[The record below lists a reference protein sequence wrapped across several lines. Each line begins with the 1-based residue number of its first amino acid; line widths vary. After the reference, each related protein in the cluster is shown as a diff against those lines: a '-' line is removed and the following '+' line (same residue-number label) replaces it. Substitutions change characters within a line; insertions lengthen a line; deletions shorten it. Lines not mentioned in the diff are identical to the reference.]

1 MTNSVPGPA
10 GGTRK
15 SAALETFFVDSAGGL
30 LRFEANQSSVVDWGD
45 GRSDTHFAV
54 SQTVTFNDYVSPPP
68 ESSFQPPPGVA
79 CITP

>member
-1 MTNSVPGPA
+1 MRAGRTGKDVLEWRYSVTNSVPGPA

-30 LRFEANQSSVVDWGD
+30 LRFVANQTSTVDWGD

-54 SQTVTFNDYVSPPP
+54 SQTVRAQYT
-68 ESSFQPPPGVA
+68 SSA
-79 CITP
+79 